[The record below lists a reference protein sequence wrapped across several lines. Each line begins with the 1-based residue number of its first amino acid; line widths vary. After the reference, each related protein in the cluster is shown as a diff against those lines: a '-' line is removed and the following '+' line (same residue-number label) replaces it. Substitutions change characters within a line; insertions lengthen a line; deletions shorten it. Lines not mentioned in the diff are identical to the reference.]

1 MKEDIAINADGQIN
15 MNHLITI
22 LAVPGTQLLDVS
34 GPLDVFAEAN
44 RILDRAV
51 YQLRVMSL
59 DSATVQCSSGV
70 RLMADVM
77 LSDPHQ
83 PNTFLIA
90 GAPDAMALQLSTSQI
105 DHIRQ
110 RCLGSHRYGS
120 VCTGSLLLAQTG
132 LLQGKKVTTHW
143 ACAAAL
149 AALIPDA
156 QVEADALYVA
166 DGKLRTA
173 AGVTAGLDMALRLVE
188 EDLGRELAQDI
199 AANLVMFF
207 QRPVTQ
213 GHFAR
218 KRQVALAGRSAFQGM
233 QRWALANLAQVN
245 SLDDLAAHMQISTR
259 HLARL
264 FRQEMDIQ
272 AGSWL
277 ENARI
282 EQARSLLEA
291 GVMPLKAIPA
301 ACGYHSADVLRR
313 AFAKITGMTPSTY
326 RKMFTR

>member
-1 MKEDIAINADGQIN
+1 
-15 MNHLITI
+15 MNHHLAI
-22 LAVPGTQLLDVS
+22 LAVPGAQLLDVS

-44 RILDRAV
+44 RLLKRNV
-51 YQLRVMSL
+51 YQLQVISL
-59 DSATVQCSSGV
+59 EEASIRCSSGV
-70 RLMADVM
+70 RLLADAT
-77 LSDPHQ
+77 LQALQSTD
-83 PNTFLIA
+83 TLLIA
-90 GAPDAMALQLSTSQI
+90 GAPQAREMQLTAWQSTRLRELCQQSQ
-105 DHIRQ
+105 RF
-110 RCLGSHRYGS
+110 GSICSGA
-120 VCTGSLLLAQTG
+120 LLLAQTG
-132 LLQGKKVTTHW
+132 LLHGKKVTTHW
-143 ACAAAL
+143 ACADAL
-149 AALIPDA
+149 AAQVPDA

-166 DGKLRTA
+166 DGALRTA
-173 AGVTAGLDMALRLVE
+173 AGVTSGLDLALRLVE

-218 KRQVALAGRSAFQGM
+218 KRQVALAGRSAFQEM
-233 QRWALANLAQVN
+233 QRWALANLAQIN
-245 SLDDLAAHMQISTR
+245 SLDDLADHMQISTR

-291 GVMPLKAIPA
+291 GVVPLKAIPA
-301 ACGYHSADVLRR
+301 ACGYQSADVLRR
-313 AFAKITGMTPSTY
+313 AFTKITGMTPSTY
-326 RKMFTR
+326 RKMFKR

>member
-1 MKEDIAINADGQIN
+1 
-15 MNHLITI
+15 MNHQITL

-44 RILDRAV
+44 RVLNRTV
-51 YQLRVMSL
+51 YHLRVMSL

-70 RLMADVM
+70 RLLADMM
-77 LSDPHQ
+77 LADQHQ
-83 PNTFLIA
+83 PHTFLIA
-90 GAPDAMALQLSTSQI
+90 GAPDAMKLALTATQIEQVIQLCQGSQ
-105 DHIRQ
+105 
-110 RCLGSHRYGS
+110 RYGS
-120 VCTGSLLLAQTG
+120 VCTGALLLAQTG
-132 LLQGKKVTTHW
+132 LLRGKKVTTHW

-149 AALIPDA
+149 AEQIPDA
-156 QVEADALYVA
+156 HVEADALYVA

-173 AGVTAGLDMALRLVE
+173 AGVTSGLDMALRLVE

-218 KRQVALAGRSAFQGM
+218 KRQVSLAGRSTFQEM
-233 QRWALANLAQVN
+233 QRWALANLAQIN
-245 SLDDLAAHMQISTR
+245 GLHDMAAHMQISAR

-264 FRQEMDIQ
+264 FRQEMDVQ

-282 EQARSLLEA
+282 EHARSLLEQ
-291 GVMPLKAIPA
+291 GTLPLKAIPA

-313 AFAKITGMTPSTY
+313 AFVKVTGMTPSMY

>member
-15 MNHLITI
+15 MNHHITI

-44 RILDRAV
+44 RILERAV

-59 DSATVQCSSGV
+59 DSTTVQCSSGV

-143 ACAAAL
+143 ACAATL

-218 KRQVALAGRSAFQGM
+218 KRQVALAGRSAFQEM

-291 GVMPLKAIPA
+291 GVMPLKAIPE

-326 RKMFTR
+326 RKMFTH

>member
-15 MNHLITI
+15 MNQLITI

-143 ACAAAL
+143 ACAATL

-218 KRQVALAGRSAFQGM
+218 KRQVALAGRSAFQEM

-291 GVMPLKAIPA
+291 GVIPLKAIPE